1 MKGTTSWLMMEASDG
16 AEVRSGTVDDRGIRR
31 CASDCEVNLDAIRF
45 EAVGYSAGMLSFAY
59 RVNKVDW
66 VGGWNDIVS
75 TKMFEGSD
83 KLSRDGG
90 VLTIKGISCHG
101 TGGMLKFILDDSI
114 VELIELGCCYG

>member
-66 VGGWNDIVS
+66 IGGWIEMIGARV
-75 TKMFEGSD
+75 FEDSD
-83 KLSRDGG
+83 KLSRDGR
-90 VLTIKGISCHG
+90 VLTIKGISCGG
-101 TGGMLKFILDDSI
+101 TGGMLKFISDDS
-114 VELIELGCCYG
+114 